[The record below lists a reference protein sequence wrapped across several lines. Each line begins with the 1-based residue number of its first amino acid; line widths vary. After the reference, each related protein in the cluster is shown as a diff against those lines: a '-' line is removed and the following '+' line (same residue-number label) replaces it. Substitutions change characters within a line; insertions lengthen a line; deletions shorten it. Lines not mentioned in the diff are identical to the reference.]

1 MRTPFKAL
9 NSNHFPLVI
18 GNTRRRY
25 LQMIKTLKP
34 QPYLKI
40 IPFTWTECFKE
51 DVKEIKRE
59 ITSLKGGQFELVK
72 TFGESQKG
80 M

>member
-1 MRTPFKAL
+1 
-9 NSNHFPLVI
+9 
-18 GNTRRRY
+18 
-25 LQMIKTLKP
+25 MIKTLKP